1 MKDDNIKD
9 KALRQIKS
17 QYFEG
22 ILQLKNYDDEII
34 RYVLNQISKVND
46 KGVFITKEKVK
57 KNSVDYYIT
66 KKNFMHTLAEK
77 LRKEF
82 GGIVK
87 KSENL
92 HSFDKQESK
101 NLYRLTVLV
110 EFPELKKNDVFVF
123 EDNLYRV
130 LNVSK
135 KVSVIKIDKDDAE
148 KNRKTSFFYKDIK
161 KSKNFEILKKH
172 DAEISRLKPCLEII
186 HPETYQSVELKN
198 MKNIDKIPK
207 DNKLEVVLFKD
218 EAYYI
223 S

>member
-1 MKDDNIKD
+1 MED

-34 RYVLNQISKVND
+34 KFVIAQVSKVND
-46 KGVFITKEKVK
+46 KGVFITNEKVR
-57 KNSVDYYIT
+57 KNLVEYYIT
-66 KKNFMHTLAEK
+66 RKNFMHTLAKK
-77 LRKEF
+77 LKKEF

-123 EDNLYRV
+123 QGDLYKVTSLGKKITV
-130 LNVSK
+130 L
-135 KVSVIKIDKDDAE
+135 KIDKNNTN

-161 KSKNFEILKKH
+161 KSGDFEILRKY
-172 DAEISRLKPCLEII
+172 DAELSRTKPYIEII
-186 HPETYQSVELKN
+186 HPETYQSMKVKN
-198 MKNIDKIPK
+198 REKMEKIPK
-207 DNKLEVVLFKD
+207 NNKINVVFYGD
-218 EAYYI
+218 EAY
-223 S
+223 SVD